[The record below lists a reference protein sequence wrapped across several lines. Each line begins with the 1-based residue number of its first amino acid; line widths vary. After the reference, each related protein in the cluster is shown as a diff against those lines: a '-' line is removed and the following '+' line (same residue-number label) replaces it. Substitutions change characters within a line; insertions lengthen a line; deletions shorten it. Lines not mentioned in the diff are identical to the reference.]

1 MRGSGP
7 RFGLIVHHTDA
18 EREYA
23 YDRKSHFG
31 KLDKALD
38 AAAANKVDRGRH
50 EEDWKR
56 IFAFQQPEEGRA
68 GARHEAI
75 KQ

>member
-1 MRGSGP
+1 MLQWTTLSDSGA

-31 KLDKALD
+31 KLDQALD
-38 AAAANKVDRGRH
+38 AAACQQMDRGRH
-50 EEDWKR
+50 EEGL
-56 IFAFQQPEEGRA
+56 E
-68 GARHEAI
+68 ARLRV
-75 KQ
+75 